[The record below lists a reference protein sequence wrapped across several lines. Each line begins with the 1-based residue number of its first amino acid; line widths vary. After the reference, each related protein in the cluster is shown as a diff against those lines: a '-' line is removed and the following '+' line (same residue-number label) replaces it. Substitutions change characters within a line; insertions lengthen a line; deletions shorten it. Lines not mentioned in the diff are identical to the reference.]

1 MVKLRELAK
10 LIRSKN
16 AGPFELTIDI
26 MFSDTQTYSRVRD
39 AGVISV
45 GLVSNLYH
53 VDPKCIQV
61 TNVNPALA
69 IKVSIPRP
77 VPSGDLAD
85 GDVYGGQ
92 QYGPLVDVE
101 VP

>member
-1 MVKLRELAK
+1 MAKLRELAK

-26 MFSDTQTYSRVRD
+26 MFSEAETYERVRD
-39 AGVISV
+39 AEVISV
-45 GLVSNLYH
+45 DLISHLYH
-53 VDPKCIQV
+53 VDPKSIQI

-92 QYGPLVDVE
+92 QYGPLVDLE
-101 VP
+101 IP